1 MMISSIFPLISDPS
15 TPVSILGIQF
25 SINFFEN
32 PKTDFKKY
40 IGQYTTE
47 FKKVLKGSIDLMHK
61 NLHNSKIQ
69 VMIIDCLIQFLKLNK
84 MTNIELLDQLAFLI
98 DSIFT
103 LAKHGDYSLK
113 FVCLE
118 FLTFP
123 SVMRNNSE
131 MAHYLL
137 REFIRIDTIRTKDLD
152 HEKGKTEEEIDNFTQ
167 MVQASFQNLHFFF
180 KTDFADLV
188 ALLDYDNRFFSH
200 FTEMK
205 SVIMCQNSFNV
216 HFKFN

>member
-1 MMISSIFPLISDPS
+1 MVSKIFPLISDES
-15 TPVSILGIQF
+15 IPVSILGIQF

-40 IGQYTTE
+40 LGQYITE

-69 VMIIDCLIQFLKLNK
+69 VMIIDCLIQFIKLNK
-84 MTNIELLDQLAFLI
+84 ITKTEELVELAFLI
-98 DSIFT
+98 DSIFM
-103 LAKHGDYSLK
+103 LAKYDDYSLK

-123 SVMRNNSE
+123 TVLKHNPE

-137 REFIRIDTIRTKDLD
+137 TEFIRIDTIRTKDLD
-152 HEKGKTEEEIDNFTQ
+152 HEKGKTDEEIDNFNQ
-167 MVQASFQNLHFFF
+167 MVQGSFQNLHHFFQR
-180 KTDFADLV
+180 DFSDLV
-188 ALLDYDNRFFSH
+188 ELIDYFNRFYSH
-200 FTEMK
+200 FTELK
-205 SVIMCQNSFNV
+205 NVRKCQHSFDV